1 MTAPTRSP
9 IPTREER
16 AARLLAQERDASRIV
31 RRTYFLV
38 IAVCFLWMAIGLVLM
53 WWAFHTGD
61 ERSGRLAFLGGILVT
76 DVGVLGT
83 LVYAYNRAEREG
95 WI

>member
-1 MTAPTRSP
+1 MTATRSP
-9 IPTREER
+9 DPTREER
-16 AARLLAQERDASRIV
+16 AARLLAQEREASRIV
-31 RRTYFLV
+31 RRAYVLV
-38 IAVCFLWMAIGLVLM
+38 IAVCFFWMASGLVLM

-61 ERSGRLAFLGGILVT
+61 EKLGRIAFLGGILVT

-83 LVYAYNRAEREG
+83 LVYAYNRAERDG

>member
-1 MTAPTRSP
+1 MTAPIRSS

-16 AARLLAQERDASRIV
+16 AATLMAQEREASRIV

-38 IAVCFLWMAIGLVLM
+38 IAVCFFWMAAGLVLM

-61 ERSGRLAFLGGILVT
+61 EHLGRIAFLSGILVT

-83 LVYAYNRAEREG
+83 LVYAYNRAERDG

>member
-16 AARLLAQERDASRIV
+16 AARLLAHEREASRIV
-31 RRTYFLV
+31 RRAYFLV

-61 ERSGRLAFLGGILVT
+61 ENSGRLAFLTGILVT